1 MQKLTSSTLI
11 AAATASRLIPDS
23 WETMDSTIQRLLTSY
38 KIHENKG
45 DTALTIWEGK
55 ELDSMLQTYGSIE
68 TTKPKEGYLN
78 GYI

>member
-23 WETMDSTIQRLLTSY
+23 WETMHSTIHRILTSY
-38 KIHENKG
+38 KIHEKKS
-45 DTALTIWEGK
+45 DTAFTSWEGK
-55 ELDSMLQTYGSIE
+55 EMDSVLRTYGSIE